1 MLHLDSSLQIQS
13 DIFDHLIA
21 VIPEFGLKV
30 FNFIDSQQK
39 SIMFGYRLMT
49 DSALEI
55 GVESG
60 FFVNVHMGHFK
71 RTQSKETKILPMN
84 DE

>member
-1 MLHLDSSLQIQS
+1 MIEDRDHS
-13 DIFDHLIA
+13 DCNHSERDLKILKLI
-21 VIPEFGLKV
+21 E
-30 FNFIDSQQK
+30 SQQWK
-39 SIMFGYRLMT
+39 IMFGYRLMT